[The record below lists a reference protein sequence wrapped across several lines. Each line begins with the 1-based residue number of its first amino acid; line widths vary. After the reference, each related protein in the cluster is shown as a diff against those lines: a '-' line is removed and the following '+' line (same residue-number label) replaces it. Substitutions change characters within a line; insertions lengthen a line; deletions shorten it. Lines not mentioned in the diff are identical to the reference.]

1 MEGIK
6 LNILGAIAAF
16 LLAVVFILRNVPV
29 GYGMMGGAF
38 IGALLG
44 GASIDE
50 AVWLMIDGAKEMTPS
65 ILRVLAAGVLAGVL
79 MQSGAAVAIAEKLMQ
94 ACGEK
99 YALFSLCVAAMM
111 LTACGVFVDVAIM
124 TIAPVALAMA
134 HRLDVSRFA
143 ILLALIGGGKAG
155 NIISPNPNTIAAAEA
170 FHVPLSSLMMAGIA
184 PAVIGLFVT
193 YQLAKRWRGDDK
205 HMPKIETVEKET
217 PPWQKAIV
225 APGVAIILLL
235 SRPLFGVSIDPLIAL
250 PTGAVIGVIVMNK
263 TRELNV
269 FLRVGMEKMSGVVFM
284 LLGTGTLAGVIAN
297 SALHQTFMHMLESLG
312 FPPYVMASL
321 AGALLSGITA
331 STTAG
336 TAVASHVFGKALV
349 EAGVPSLAGAA
360 MVHAGA
366 TVLDHLPHGSF
377 FHITAASV
385 HMSTKER
392 LTLLPYETLIGIA
405 IATTC
410 TVIFY
415 LFL

>member
-1 MEGIK
+1 M
-6 LNILGAIAAF
+6 NTFGAIAAF

-44 GASIDE
+44 GVSIDE
-50 AVWLMIDGAKEMTPS
+50 AVRLMMNGAKEMTPS

-269 FLRVGMEKMSGVVFM
+269 FLRVGMEKNERCCIHASWYWNASGCNRELRFAPNVYAHARIARVSAIRH
-284 LLGTGTLAGVIAN
+284 GIVSWCVIVRHYCIYN
-297 SALHQTFMHMLESLG
+297 GGDSCRK
-312 FPPYVMASL
+312 PRVW
-321 AGALLSGITA
+321 
-331 STTAG
+331 
-336 TAVASHVFGKALV
+336 K
-349 EAGVPSLAGAA
+349 
-360 MVHAGA
+360 
-366 TVLDHLPHGSF
+366 
-377 FHITAASV
+377 SV
-385 HMSTKER
+385 S
-392 LTLLPYETLIGIA
+392 
-405 IATTC
+405 
-410 TVIFY
+410 
-415 LFL
+415 

>member
-1 MEGIK
+1 M
-6 LNILGAIAAF
+6 
-16 LLAVVFILRNVPV
+16 
-29 GYGMMGGAF
+29 
-38 IGALLG
+38 
-44 GASIDE
+44 
-50 AVWLMIDGAKEMTPS
+50 
-65 ILRVLAAGVLAGVL
+65 RVLAAGVLAGVL